1 MRRLL
6 IILGTAIPL
15 GLIASVPAQAYI
27 LEGPRWAGQPAPP
40 TCCAQITYRNFAGQS
55 RNINGLNNGAYAWSA
70 SAAPVVISSTSSAG
84 YMINAYDVDNSSVSW
99 DGLTSYTWYTG
110 SDGRKYFNFSPNLRL
125 NNHYTKNYSAST
137 IKGLAA
143 HEFGHALGLDDRSSG
158 CEIMNGSTA
167 SRCGLSTPQTD
178 DINGIKALY

>member
-1 MRRLL
+1 MRRSLVVIGMTL
-6 IILGTAIPL
+6 TFALATCL
-15 GLIASVPAQAYI
+15 PANAYI
-27 LEGPRWAGQPAPP
+27 LLGPRWAGQPAPP
-40 TCCAQITYRNFAGQS
+40 TCCAQITYRNIAGQT

-70 SAAPVVISSTSSAG
+70 SAAPAVISLNNS

-99 DGLTSYTWYTG
+99 DGLTSWSFYYG
-110 SDGRKYFNFSPNLRL
+110 SDGRKYFNWGTNLRL
-125 NNHYTKNYSAST
+125 NNHYTKNYTATT

-158 CEIMNGSTA
+158 CEIMNGTTA

-178 DINGIKALY
+178 DVNGIKALY